1 MPLCALA
8 DLTNQKGFGKQAREQ
23 WHAFIPRSSNQFH
36 CYRFR
41 LRFVKRKNKK
51 RKYGSWC
58 QVRPSKWD
66 RFWGSMD
73 RRCRQLRCRKLVA
86 RPTTKE
92 RYARQRRRHHS
103 QQLAESYCLALHA
116 RQSSKEIKRD
126 LVPSRNRHFG
136 LPFG

>member
-1 MPLCALA
+1 MAWPLFLVQV
-8 DLTNQKGFGKQAREQ
+8 TNFTVIVSPA
-23 WHAFIPRSSNQFH
+23 
-36 CYRFR
+36 
-41 LRFVKRKNKK
+41 VRKAQNKK

-73 RRCRQLRCRKLVA
+73 RRCRQLRSRKVVA

-92 RYARQRRRHHS
+92 RYARQRRRPS
-103 QQLAESYCLALHA
+103 LATTGGIVLPCASRAP
-116 RQSSKEIKRD
+116 SSKEIKRD
-126 LVPSRNRHFG
+126 LAPSRNRHFG